1 MTERAD
7 SKTIRSITR
16 HRAYITQALAEV
28 AHALTQ
34 RATVHDLSK
43 FLDDEFA
50 GFSRIGAARPEFGTP
65 EYAARMTQ
73 EQDTVWRHYSRN
85 SHHPE
90 HGPMSFLDVIEMVA
104 DWWAAGKGYENK
116 MDWNE
121 AVEENLREKGGY
133 LLWWQLGLARDVA
146 QFLGSKLS

>member
-1 MTERAD
+1 MERAD

-16 HRAYITQALAEV
+16 HRAYITQALTEI

-50 GFSRIGAARPEFGTP
+50 GFSRIGVDRPKFGTP
-65 EYAARMTQ
+65 EYSARMMH
-73 EQDTVWRHYSRN
+73 EQDTVRRHYSRN

-104 DWWAAGKGYENK
+104 DWWAAGKGYEND
-116 MDWNE
+116 MAWLE
-121 AVEENLREKGGY
+121 AVEENLRSKGLY
-133 LLWWQLGLARDVA
+133 LGEWQHDLALDVA
-146 QFLGSKLS
+146 RFLGSKLS